1 MKIFRKTND
10 KPRCNA
16 VYNEAKENAIDPKD
30 KATLE
35 DLKRQLAK
43 AADDMD
49 DHEGAPKYE
58 AAFKAAQK
66 QYDDFMDKIATK
78 TNAKVRVFRKR

>member
-16 VYNEAKENAIDPKD
+16 VYNEAKENDIDPKD

-43 AADDMD
+43 AADEMD
-49 DHEGAPKYE
+49 DHEGAASFK
-58 AAFKAAQK
+58 AAFVAAQK
-66 QYDDFMDKIATK
+66 QYDDFLDKIATK
-78 TNAKVRVFRKR
+78 TNAKIRVFKKR